1 MVVLQLLF
9 FKGLQKHGA
18 EAWWL
23 QWTTQK
29 RSGRSAAKKSYPT
42 SKEWQLPG
50 CRRAERSSSTFK
62 VRRGG
67 REKIALIQG
76 QEQP

>member
-9 FKGLQKHGA
+9 FKGLQKHDA
-18 EAWWL
+18 EAWRL

-29 RSGRSAAKKSYPT
+29 GSGRSTAKKSYPT
-42 SKEWQLPG
+42 SQEWQLPG

-67 REKIALIQG
+67 CEKIPLIQG
-76 QEQP
+76 KEQP